1 MKNEFLTQERT
12 LVTTGVLETKEGLIS
27 LLAKADTAIDDLHQ
41 EVAAHKETLR
51 RVLLLKGAKC
61 VARAEDVVAMKRHQ
75 ALAKRLLVQLERAAQ
90 AEETKLQRLSAWC
103 ETGLKEL
110 AKH

>member
-27 LLAKADTAIDDLHQ
+27 LRAKADTAIDDLYQ

-51 RVLLLKGAKC
+51 RVLLKGAKC

-75 ALAKRLLVQLERAAQ
+75 ALAKRLLVQPERAAQ
-90 AEETKLQRLSAWC
+90 AEEAKLQRLSAWC
-103 ETGLKEL
+103 ETVLKEL